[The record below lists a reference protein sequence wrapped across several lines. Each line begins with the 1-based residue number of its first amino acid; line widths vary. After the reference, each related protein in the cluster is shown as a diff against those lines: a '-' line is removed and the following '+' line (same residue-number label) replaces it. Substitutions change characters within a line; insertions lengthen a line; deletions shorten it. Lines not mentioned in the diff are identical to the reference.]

1 MLAVLP
7 NKVGKVMPN
16 VSHKNPHFALRI
28 EEAKMDKLKYIAGH
42 NGRSANKEIEQ
53 LILAHIASYESVHDP
68 IVLTEEDYDFIRKRT
83 NR

>member
-42 NGRSANKEIEQ
+42 NG
-53 LILAHIASYESVHDP
+53 HIASYESVHDP